1 MTQESLTYTTIL
13 EHVMDGMPGGVL
25 VYRDDEKE
33 EILYANSW
41 LIHMFGCHDMD
52 DFMAV
57 TGGSFRSLV
66 HPQDAEK
73 VEKDIERQISSGT
86 NVFDYVNYRILTK
99 EGMEKTVEEF
109 GHLVHVPGVGPVFYV
124 FFLDSDAKYVLHDID
139 GITGLPGQTR
149 FLKEAA
155 LRLAFSPSSAG
166 RPVMLYM
173 NIRNFRMFNL
183 LYSSRRGNEFLKK
196 AALILKTAFPQALI
210 SRFSDDHFAIL
221 TDETSVHERIDRAFR
236 DIMSLRED
244 VDLAVK
250 FGLYYIDD
258 VCTKPET
265 ACDLA
270 KAAADSIRNRYDV
283 HCQTY
288 TDAIGEKAFIKSYV
302 MDHLQEALDK
312 KYIKI
317 YLQPVI
323 RTISGT
329 LASAEALSRWVDPV
343 YGLLSPADFIPALE
357 ESRQIQKLDL
367 YVLEEI
373 CKTYRARVSQGLPVI
388 PISFNLSRIDFYSG
402 SIFEEVDAIVRKY
415 QVPHHMIHVEITES
429 VFIKDGVSISTQI
442 DKFRDAGYEM
452 WMDDFGSGY
461 SSLNVLKDYH
471 FDEIKIDMAFLSS
484 FTEKAK
490 DIIKSTVRMAKDIGI
505 HTLVEG
511 VETEEQLQFIR
522 SIGCEKIQ
530 GWYYGRPMPLAEL
543 ENCMQEKGWIPEDRA
558 LKNYYNPLGS
568 IDFLTD
574 ESMALV
580 ELNEGK
586 LTYLFAN
593 HKFRQALAS
602 GGTSTPRHSERELN
616 SPSSSLGRNIHAF
629 FLNILRT
636 GQDQTITYPKKNRYM
651 HLTGHHIS
659 TLAGKDRHLFE
670 VHLTHISISREA
682 EEAHQLDDILR
693 SLYYLYQSITVLNR
707 KDDTATPII
716 ANTPFRQYLSK
727 KTKGLEALRKAA
739 ESQIHPDDLPRYRRF
754 TEFHHLYQLL
764 ENDPYGTT
772 AGVFRTL
779 DEDGTYRWYVHTI
792 MAVPNTDF
800 KIFLYA
806 CKLSFMSSK
815 EFREPMLELCRQWT
829 DKKE

>member
-1 MTQESLTYTTIL
+1 MTQKSLTYTSIL
-13 EHVMDGMPGGVL
+13 EHAMDGMPGGVL
-25 VYRDDEKE
+25 VYRADETE

-41 LIHMFGCHDMD
+41 LIHTLGCLDMD

-57 TGGSFRSLV
+57 TGGTFKSFV
-66 HPQDAEK
+66 HPCDAEK
-73 VEKDIERQISSGT
+73 VEKNIERQISSGAD
-86 NVFDYVNYRILTK
+86 VFDYVNYRIVTK
-99 EGMEKTVEEF
+99 DGTVKTVEEF
-109 GHLVHVPGVGPVFYV
+109 GHRLQVPGIGPVFYV
-124 FFLDSDAKYVLHDID
+124 FFLDSSARYVLHDID

-149 FLKEAA
+149 FLKEAS
-155 LRLAFSPSSAG
+155 LLLSLSGETERK
-166 RPVMLYM
+166 VMLYM

-183 LYSSRRGNEFLKK
+183 LYSSRRGNEFLEKT
-196 AALILKTAFPQALI
+196 ALILKDTFPNALI

-221 TDETSVHERIDRAFR
+221 TGRAGVEEKIDRAY
-236 DIMSLRED
+236 DKIMALRED

-250 FGLYYIDD
+250 FGLYVIVDGSM
-258 VCTKPET
+258 KPEI

-270 KAAADSIRNRYDV
+270 KTAADSIKDNYQLHLQV
-283 HCQTY
+283 Y
-288 TDAIGEKAFIKSYV
+288 TDKIGKKAFIKSYV
-302 MDHLQEALDK
+302 MDHLQEAMDK
-312 KYIKI
+312 KYIRI

-329 LASAEALSRWVDPV
+329 LASAEALSRWIDPV

-373 CKTYRARVSQGLPVI
+373 CKTYRSRVDKGLPVI

-429 VFIKDGVSISTQI
+429 VFVKDGVSISTQI
-442 DKFRDAGYEM
+442 DKFRDAGFEM

-484 FTEKAK
+484 FTQKAK

-511 VETEEQLQFIR
+511 VETEDQRDFVR

-530 GWYYGRPMPLAEL
+530 GWYYGKPMPLSEL
-543 ENCMQEKGWIPEDRA
+543 ESCIREKGWILEDRA

-568 IDFLTD
+568 VDFLTD

-580 ELNEGK
+580 EMNEGK
-586 LTYLFAN
+586 LSYLFVN
-593 HKFRQALAS
+593 HKFRQALAT
-602 GGTSTPRHSERELN
+602 GGSSTPLHSARELN
-616 SPSSSLGRNIHAF
+616 SSSSSLGRNIRAF
-629 FLNILRT
+629 FMNILRT
-636 GQDQTITYPKKNRYM
+636 GQDQTLTYPKNNRYM

-659 TLAGKDRHLFE
+659 TLAGKNRHLFQ
-670 VHLTHISISREA
+670 VHLSNITISPETGEA
-682 EEAHQLDDILR
+682 DTMDDILR
-693 SLYYLYQSITVLNR
+693 NLYYLYQSITVVNL

-727 KTKGLEALRKAA
+727 KTKGLESLRKAA
-739 ESQIHPDDLPRYRRF
+739 ESQIHPDDRPRYRRF
-754 TEFHHLYQLL
+754 TERQHLYQLL
-764 ENDPYGTT
+764 KEDPGGT
-772 AGVFRTL
+772 AVSLFRTL
-779 DEDGTYRWYVHTI
+779 GEDEKYHWSVHTI
-792 MAVPNTDF
+792 MAVPNTGF
-800 KIFLYA
+800 MTFLYA
-806 CKLSFMSSK
+806 IKRSFMNYK
-815 EFREPMLELCRQWT
+815 DFREPMLEICREWMN
-829 DKKE
+829 K

>member
-1 MTQESLTYTTIL
+1 MTQKSLTYTSIL
-13 EHVMDGMPGGVL
+13 EHAMDGMPGGVL
-25 VYRDDEKE
+25 VYRADEKE

-41 LIHMFGCHDMD
+41 LIHIFGCHDMN

-57 TGGSFRSLV
+57 TGGSFKSLV
-66 HPQDAEK
+66 HPDDMEK
-73 VEKDIERQISSGT
+73 VEKDIDRQISSGAD
-86 NVFDYVNYRILTK
+86 VFDYMNYRIVTK
-99 EGMEKTVEEF
+99 DGTVKTVEEF
-109 GHLVHVPGVGPVFYV
+109 GHRLQVPGIGPVFYV
-124 FFLDSDAKYVLHDID
+124 FFLDSSARYVLHDID

-149 FLKEAA
+149 FLKEASLLLSLSGETERKA
-155 LRLAFSPSSAG
+155 
-166 RPVMLYM
+166 MLYM
-173 NIRNFRMFNL
+173 NIRNFRMYNL
-183 LYSSRRGNEFLKK
+183 LYSSQRGNEFLQET
-196 AALILKTAFPQALI
+196 ARILKTAFPDALI

-221 TDETSVHERIDRAFR
+221 TGRTGVEEKIDRAY
-236 DIMSLRED
+236 DKIMALRED

-250 FGLYYIDD
+250 FGLYVIVDGSM
-258 VCTKPET
+258 KPEI

-270 KAAADSIRNRYDV
+270 KTAADSIKDNYQL
-283 HCQTY
+283 HLQIY
-288 TDAIGEKAFIKSYV
+288 TDKIGKKAFIKSYV
-302 MDHLQEALDK
+302 MDHLQEAMDK
-312 KYIKI
+312 KYIRI

-329 LASAEALSRWVDPV
+329 LASAEALSRWIDPV

-373 CKTYRARVSQGLPVI
+373 CKTYRSRVDKGLPVI

-429 VFIKDGVSISTQI
+429 VFVKDSVSISTQI
-442 DKFRDAGYEM
+442 DKFRDAGFEM

-484 FTEKAK
+484 FTQKAK

-511 VETEEQLQFIR
+511 VETEEQRDFVR

-530 GWYYGRPMPLAEL
+530 GWYYGRPMPLSEL
-543 ENCMQEKGWIPEDRA
+543 ESCIQEKGWILEDRA

-568 IDFLTD
+568 VDFLTD

-586 LTYLFAN
+586 RSYLFAN
-593 HKFRQALAS
+593 HKFRQALAT
-602 GGTSTPRHSERELN
+602 GGSSTPLHSARELN
-616 SPSSSLGRNIHAF
+616 SSSSSLGRNIRAF
-629 FLNILRT
+629 FMNILRT
-636 GQDQTITYPKKNRYM
+636 GQDQTLTYPKNNRYM

-659 TLAGKDRHLFE
+659 TLAGKNRHLFR
-670 VHLTHISISREA
+670 VNLSNITISPETGEA
-682 EEAHQLDDILR
+682 DTMDDILR
-693 SLYYLYQSITVLNR
+693 NMYYLYQSITVVNL

-727 KTKGLEALRKAA
+727 KTKGLESLRKAA
-739 ESQIHPDDLPRYRRF
+739 ESQIHPDDRPRYRRF
-754 TEFHHLYQLL
+754 TERQHLYQLL
-764 ENDPYGTT
+764 KEDPGGT
-772 AGVFRTL
+772 AVSLFRTL
-779 DEDGTYRWYVHTI
+779 GEDEKYHWSVHTI
-792 MAVPNTDF
+792 MAVPNTGF
-800 KIFLYA
+800 MTFLYA
-806 CKLSFMSSK
+806 IKRSFMNYK
-815 EFREPMLELCRQWT
+815 DFREPMLEICREWM
-829 DKKE
+829 E

>member
-1 MTQESLTYTTIL
+1 MTQKSLTYTSIL
-13 EHVMDGMPGGVL
+13 EHAMDGMPGGVL
-25 VYRDDEKE
+25 VYRADETE

-41 LIHMFGCHDMD
+41 LIHTLGCLDMD

-57 TGGSFRSLV
+57 TGGTFKSFV
-66 HPQDAEK
+66 HPCDAEK
-73 VEKDIERQISSGT
+73 VEKNIERQISSGAD
-86 NVFDYVNYRILTK
+86 VFDYVNYRIVTK
-99 EGMEKTVEEF
+99 DGTVKTVGEF
-109 GHLVHVPGVGPVFYV
+109 GHRLQVPGIGPVFYV
-124 FFLDSDAKYVLHDID
+124 FFLDSSARYVLHDID

-149 FLKEAA
+149 FLKEAS
-155 LRLAFSPSSAG
+155 LLLSLSGETESK
-166 RPVMLYM
+166 VMLYM

-183 LYSSRRGNEFLKK
+183 LYSSRRGNEFLEKT
-196 AALILKTAFPQALI
+196 ALILKDTFPNALI

-221 TDETSVHERIDRAFR
+221 TGRAGVEEKIDRAY
-236 DIMSLRED
+236 DKIMALRED

-250 FGLYYIDD
+250 FGLYVMTDASM
-258 VCTKPET
+258 KPEI

-270 KAAADSIRNRYDV
+270 KTAADSIKDNYQLHLQV
-283 HCQTY
+283 Y
-288 TDAIGEKAFIKSYV
+288 TDKIGKKAFIKSYV
-302 MDHLQEALDK
+302 MDHLQEAMDK
-312 KYIKI
+312 KYIRI

-329 LASAEALSRWVDPV
+329 LASAEALSRWIDPV

-373 CKTYRARVSQGLPVI
+373 CKTYRSRVDKGLPVI

-429 VFIKDGVSISTQI
+429 VFVKDSVSISTQI
-442 DKFRDAGYEM
+442 DKFRDAGFEM

-484 FTEKAK
+484 FTQKAK

-511 VETEEQLQFIR
+511 VETEEQRDFVR

-530 GWYYGRPMPLAEL
+530 GWYYGRPMPLSEL
-543 ENCMQEKGWIPEDRA
+543 ESCIREKGWILEDRA

-568 IDFLTD
+568 VDFLTD

-580 ELNEGK
+580 EMNEGK
-586 LTYLFAN
+586 LSYLFAN
-593 HKFRQALAS
+593 HKFRQALAT
-602 GGTSTPRHSERELN
+602 GGSSTPLHSARELN
-616 SPSSSLGRNIHAF
+616 SSSSSLGRNIRAF
-629 FLNILRT
+629 FMNILRT
-636 GQDQTITYPKKNRYM
+636 GQDQTLTYPKNNRYM

-659 TLAGKDRHLFE
+659 TLAGKNRHLFR
-670 VHLTHISISREA
+670 VNLSNITISPKTKEA
-682 EEAHQLDDILR
+682 DTMDDILR
-693 SLYYLYQSITVLNR
+693 NLYYLYQSITVLNL

-716 ANTPFRQYLSK
+716 ANTPFRQYLSE
-727 KTKGLEALRKAA
+727 KTKGLESLRKAA
-739 ESQIHPDDLPRYRRF
+739 ESQIHPDDRPRYRRF
-754 TEFHHLYQLL
+754 TERQHLYQLL
-764 ENDPYGTT
+764 KEDPGGT
-772 AGVFRTL
+772 AVSLFRTL
-779 DEDGTYRWYVHTI
+779 GEDEKYHWSVHTI
-792 MAVPNTDF
+792 MAVPNTGF
-800 KIFLYA
+800 MTFLYA
-806 CKLSFMSSK
+806 IKRSFMNYK
-815 EFREPMLELCRQWT
+815 DFREPMLEICREWM
-829 DKKE
+829 E

>member
-1 MTQESLTYTTIL
+1 MTQKSLTYTSIL
-13 EHVMDGMPGGVL
+13 EHAMDGMPGGVL
-25 VYRDDEKE
+25 VYRADETE

-41 LIHMFGCHDMD
+41 LIHTLGCRDMD

-57 TGGSFRSLV
+57 TGGTFKSFV
-66 HPQDAEK
+66 HPCDAEK

-86 NVFDYVNYRILTK
+86 DVFDYVNYRIVTK
-99 EGMEKTVEEF
+99 DGTVKTVEEF
-109 GHLVHVPGVGPVFYV
+109 GHRLQVPGIGPVFYV
-124 FFLDSDAKYVLHDID
+124 FFLDSSARYVLHDID

-149 FLKEAA
+149 FLKEAS
-155 LRLAFSPSSAG
+155 LLLSLSGETERK
-166 RPVMLYM
+166 VMLYM
-173 NIRNFRMFNL
+173 NIRNFRMYNL
-183 LYSSRRGNEFLKK
+183 LYSSQRGNEFLQET
-196 AALILKTAFPQALI
+196 ARILKTAFPDALI

-221 TDETSVHERIDRAFR
+221 TGRTGVEEKIDRAY
-236 DIMSLRED
+236 DKIMALRED

-250 FGLYYIDD
+250 FGLYVIVDGSM
-258 VCTKPET
+258 KPEI

-270 KAAADSIRNRYDV
+270 KTAADSIKDNYQL
-283 HCQTY
+283 HLQIY
-288 TDAIGEKAFIKSYV
+288 TDKIGKKAFIKSYV
-302 MDHLQEALDK
+302 MDHLQEAMDK
-312 KYIKI
+312 KYIQI

-329 LASAEALSRWVDPV
+329 LCSAEALSRWIDPV

-373 CKTYRARVSQGLPVI
+373 CRTYRSRVDKGLPVI

-429 VFIKDGVSISTQI
+429 VFVKDGVSISTQI
-442 DKFRDAGYEM
+442 DKFRNAGFEM

-484 FTEKAK
+484 FTQKAK

-511 VETEEQLQFIR
+511 VETEEQRDFVR

-530 GWYYGRPMPLAEL
+530 GWYYGRPMPLSEL
-543 ENCMQEKGWIPEDRA
+543 ESCIREKGWILEDRA

-568 IDFLTD
+568 VDFLTD

-580 ELNEGK
+580 EMNEGK
-586 LTYLFAN
+586 LSYLFAN
-593 HKFRQALAS
+593 HKFLQALAT
-602 GGTSTPRHSERELN
+602 GGSSTPLHSARELN
-616 SPSSSLGRNIHAF
+616 SSSSSLGRNIRAF
-629 FLNILRT
+629 FMNILRT
-636 GQDQTITYPKKNRYM
+636 GQDQALTYPKNNRYM

-659 TLAGKDRHLFE
+659 TLACKNRHLFR
-670 VHLTHISISREA
+670 VNLSHITISQETGEA
-682 EEAHQLDDILR
+682 DTMDDILR
-693 SLYYLYQSITVLNR
+693 NLYYLYQSITVVNL

-716 ANTPFRQYLSK
+716 ANTPFRQYLSE
-727 KTKGLEALRKAA
+727 KTKGLESLRKAA
-739 ESQIHPDDLPRYRRF
+739 ESQIHPDDRPRYRRF
-754 TEFHHLYQLL
+754 TERQHLYQLL
-764 ENDPYGTT
+764 KEDPGGT
-772 AGVFRTL
+772 AVSLFRTL
-779 DEDGTYRWYVHTI
+779 GEDEKYHWSVHTI
-792 MAVPNTDF
+792 MAVPNTGF
-800 KIFLYA
+800 MTFLYA
-806 CKLSFMSSK
+806 IKRSFMNYK
-815 EFREPMLELCRQWT
+815 DFREPMLEICREWM
-829 DKKE
+829 E

>member
-1 MTQESLTYTTIL
+1 MTQKSLTYTSIL
-13 EHVMDGMPGGVL
+13 EHAMDGMPGGVL
-25 VYRDDEKE
+25 VYRADETE

-41 LIHMFGCHDMD
+41 LIHMFGCRDMD

-57 TGGSFRSLV
+57 TGGTFKSFV
-66 HPQDAEK
+66 HPCDAEK
-73 VEKDIERQISSGT
+73 VEKDIERQISSGAD
-86 NVFDYVNYRILTK
+86 VFDYVNYHIVTK
-99 EGMEKTVEEF
+99 DGTVKAVGEF
-109 GHLVHVPGVGPVFYV
+109 GHRLQVPGIGPVFYV
-124 FFLDSDAKYVLHDID
+124 FFLDSSARYVLHDID

-149 FLKEAA
+149 FLKEAS
-155 LRLAFSPSSAG
+155 LLLSLSGETERK
-166 RPVMLYM
+166 VMLYM

-183 LYSSRRGNEFLKK
+183 LYSSRRGNEFLEKT
-196 AALILKTAFPQALI
+196 ALILKDTFPNALI

-221 TDETSVHERIDRAFR
+221 TGRAGVEEKIDRAY
-236 DIMSLRED
+236 DKIMALRED

-250 FGLYYIDD
+250 FGLYVIVDGSM
-258 VCTKPET
+258 KLEI

-270 KAAADSIRNRYDV
+270 KTAADSIKDNYQLHLQV
-283 HCQTY
+283 Y
-288 TDAIGEKAFIKSYV
+288 TDKIGKKAFIKSYV
-302 MDHLQEALDK
+302 MDHLQEAMDK
-312 KYIKI
+312 KYIRI

-329 LASAEALSRWVDPV
+329 LCSAEALSRWIDPV

-373 CKTYRARVSQGLPVI
+373 CRTYRSRVDKGLPVI

-429 VFIKDGVSISTQI
+429 VFVKDGVSISTQI
-442 DKFRDAGYEM
+442 DKFRDAGFEM

-484 FTEKAK
+484 FTQKAK

-511 VETEEQLQFIR
+511 VETEEQMRFIR

-530 GWYYGRPMPLAEL
+530 GWYYGRPMPLSEL
-543 ENCMQEKGWIPEDRA
+543 ESCIREKGWILEDRA

-568 IDFLTD
+568 VDFLTD

-580 ELNEGK
+580 EMNEGK
-586 LTYLFAN
+586 ISYLFAN

-602 GGTSTPRHSERELN
+602 GGSSTPLHSARELN
-616 SPSSSLGRNIHAF
+616 SSSSSLGRNIRAF
-629 FLNILRT
+629 FMNILRT
-636 GQDQTITYPKKNRYM
+636 GQDQTLTYPKNNRYM

-659 TLAGKDRHLFE
+659 TLAGKNRHLFR
-670 VHLTHISISREA
+670 VNLSNITISPETKEA
-682 EEAHQLDDILR
+682 DTMDDILR
-693 SLYYLYQSITVLNR
+693 NLYYLYQSITVVNL

-727 KTKGLEALRKAA
+727 KTKGLESLRKAA
-739 ESQIHPDDLPRYRRF
+739 ESQIHPDDRPRYRRF
-754 TEFHHLYQLL
+754 TERQHLYQLL
-764 ENDPYGTT
+764 KEDPGGT
-772 AGVFRTL
+772 AVGLFRTL
-779 DEDGTYRWYVHTI
+779 GEDEKYHWSVHTI
-792 MAVPNTDF
+792 MAVPNTGF
-800 KIFLYA
+800 MTFLYA
-806 CKLSFMSSK
+806 IKRSSMNYK
-815 EFREPMLELCRQWT
+815 DFREPMLEICREWM
-829 DKKE
+829 E

>member
-1 MTQESLTYTTIL
+1 MTQKSLIYTSIL
-13 EHVMDGMPGGVL
+13 EHAMDGMPGGVL
-25 VYRDDEKE
+25 VYRADKTE

-41 LIHMFGCHDMD
+41 LIHTLGCLDMD

-57 TGGSFRSLV
+57 TGGTFKSFV
-66 HPQDAEK
+66 HPCDAEK
-73 VEKDIERQISSGT
+73 VEKDIERQISSGAD
-86 NVFDYVNYRILTK
+86 VFDYVNYRIVTK
-99 EGMEKTVEEF
+99 DGTVKTVGEF
-109 GHLVHVPGVGPVFYV
+109 GHRLQVPGIGPVFYV
-124 FFLDSDAKYVLHDID
+124 FFLDSHAKYVLHDID

-149 FLKEAA
+149 FLREAA
-155 LRLAFSPSSAG
+155 LHIALSSSAHE
-166 RPVMLYM
+166 RPAMLYM

-183 LYSSRRGNEFLKK
+183 LYSSLRGNEFLEKT
-196 AALILKTAFPQALI
+196 ALILKDTFPNALI

-221 TDETSVHERIDRAFR
+221 TKETQVHERIERAFQK
-236 DIMSLRED
+236 IMRLRED

-250 FGLYYIDD
+250 FGVYLIDD
-258 VCTKPET
+258 TSTKPET

-270 KAAADSIRNRYDV
+270 KAAADSIRNRYDF

-288 TDAIGEKAFIKSYV
+288 TKSIGEKAFIKNYV
-302 MDHLQEALDK
+302 MDHLQEAMDK
-312 KYIKI
+312 KYIQI

-329 LASAEALSRWVDPV
+329 LCSAEALSRWIDPV

-373 CKTYRARVSQGLPVI
+373 CRTYRSRVDKGLPVI

-429 VFIKDGVSISTQI
+429 VFVKDGVSISTQI
-442 DKFRDAGYEM
+442 DKFRDAGFEM

-484 FTEKAK
+484 FTQKAK

-511 VETEEQLQFIR
+511 VETEEQRDFVR

-530 GWYYGRPMPLAEL
+530 GWYYGRPMPLSEL
-543 ENCMQEKGWIPEDRA
+543 ESCIREKGWTLEDRA

-568 IDFLTD
+568 VDFLTD

-580 ELNEGK
+580 EMNEGK
-586 LTYLFAN
+586 LSYLFAN
-593 HKFRQALAS
+593 HKFRQALAT
-602 GGTSTPRHSERELN
+602 GGSSTPLHSARELN
-616 SPSSSLGRNIHAF
+616 SSSSSLGRNIRTF
-629 FLNILRT
+629 FMNILRT
-636 GQDQTITYPKKNRYM
+636 GQDQTLTYPKNNRYM
-651 HLTGHHIS
+651 HLTGRHIS
-659 TLAGKDRHLFE
+659 TLAGKNRHLFQ
-670 VHLTHISISREA
+670 VHLSNITISPETGEA
-682 EEAHQLDDILR
+682 DTMDDILR
-693 SLYYLYQSITVLNR
+693 NLYYLYQSITVVNLT
-707 KDDTATPII
+707 DDTATPII

-727 KTKGLEALRKAA
+727 KTKGLESLRKAA
-739 ESQIHPDDLPRYRRF
+739 ESQIHPDDRPRYRRF
-754 TEFHHLYQLL
+754 TERQHLYQLL
-764 ENDPYGTT
+764 KEDPGGT
-772 AGVFRTL
+772 AVSLFRTL
-779 DEDGTYRWYVHTI
+779 GEDEKYHWSVHTI
-792 MAVPNTDF
+792 MAVPNTGF
-800 KIFLYA
+800 MTFLYA
-806 CKLSFMSSK
+806 IKRSFMNYK
-815 EFREPMLELCRQWT
+815 DFREPMLEICREWM
-829 DKKE
+829 E

>member
-1 MTQESLTYTTIL
+1 MTQKSLTYTSIL
-13 EHVMDGMPGGVL
+13 EHAMDGMPGGVL
-25 VYRDDEKE
+25 VYRADETE

-41 LIHMFGCHDMD
+41 LIHTLGCLDMD

-57 TGGSFRSLV
+57 TGGTFKSFV
-66 HPQDAEK
+66 HPCDAEK
-73 VEKDIERQISSGT
+73 VEKNIERQISSGAD
-86 NVFDYVNYRILTK
+86 VFDYVNYRIVTK
-99 EGMEKTVEEF
+99 DGTVKTMEEF
-109 GHLVHVPGVGPVFYV
+109 GHRLQVPGIGPVFYV
-124 FFLDSDAKYVLHDID
+124 FFLDSSARYVLHDID

-149 FLKEAA
+149 FLKEAS
-155 LRLAFSPSSAG
+155 LLLSLSGETERK
-166 RPVMLYM
+166 VMLYM
-173 NIRNFRMFNL
+173 NIRNFRMYNL
-183 LYSSRRGNEFLKK
+183 LYSSQRGNEFLQET
-196 AALILKTAFPQALI
+196 ARILKTTFPDALI

-221 TDETSVHERIDRAFR
+221 TGRAGVEEKIDRAY
-236 DIMSLRED
+236 DKIMALRKD

-250 FGLYYIDD
+250 FGLYVMTDASM
-258 VCTKPET
+258 KPEI

-270 KAAADSIRNRYDV
+270 KTAADSIKDNYQLHLQV
-283 HCQTY
+283 Y
-288 TDAIGEKAFIKSYV
+288 TDKIGKKAFIKSYV
-302 MDHLQEALDK
+302 MDHLQEAMDK
-312 KYIKI
+312 KYIRI

-329 LASAEALSRWVDPV
+329 LASAEALSRWIDPV

-373 CKTYRARVSQGLPVI
+373 CRTYRSRVDKGLPVI

-402 SIFEEVDAIVRKY
+402 SIFDEVDAIVKKY
-415 QVPHHMIHVEITES
+415 KVPHSMIHVEITES

-490 DIIKSTVRMAKDIGI
+490 GIIKSTVRMAKDIGI

-530 GWYYGRPMPLAEL
+530 GWYYGKPMPLAEL

-593 HKFRQALAS
+593 HKFRQALAT
-602 GGTSTPRHSERELN
+602 GGSSTPLHSARELN
-616 SPSSSLGRNIHAF
+616 SSSSSLGRNIRAF
-629 FLNILRT
+629 FMNILRT
-636 GQDQTITYPKKNRYM
+636 GQDQTLTYPKNNRYM

-659 TLAGKDRHLFE
+659 TLVGKNRHLFR
-670 VHLTHISISREA
+670 VNLSHITISQETGEA
-682 EEAHQLDDILR
+682 DTMDDILR
-693 SLYYLYQSITVLNR
+693 NLYYLYQSITVLNL

-716 ANTPFRQYLSK
+716 ANTPFRQYLSE
-727 KTKGLEALRKAA
+727 KTKGLESLRKAA
-739 ESQIHPDDLPRYRRF
+739 ESQIHPDDRPRYRRF
-754 TEFHHLYQLL
+754 TERQHLYQLL
-764 ENDPYGTT
+764 KEDPGGT
-772 AGVFRTL
+772 AVSLFRTL
-779 DEDGTYRWYVHTI
+779 GEDEKYHWSVHTI
-792 MAVPNTDF
+792 MAVPNTGF
-800 KIFLYA
+800 MTFLYA
-806 CKLSFMSSK
+806 IKRSFMNYK
-815 EFREPMLELCRQWT
+815 DFREPMLEICREWM
-829 DKKE
+829 E

>member
-1 MTQESLTYTTIL
+1 MTQKSLTYISIL
-13 EHVMDGMPGGVL
+13 EHAMDGMPGGVL
-25 VYRDDEKE
+25 VYRADETE

-41 LIHMFGCHDMD
+41 LIHMFGCRDMD

-57 TGGSFRSLV
+57 TGGTFKSFV
-66 HPQDAEK
+66 HPCDEEK
-73 VEKDIERQISSGT
+73 VEKDIERQISSGAD
-86 NVFDYVNYRILTK
+86 VFDYVNYRIVTK
-99 EGMEKTVEEF
+99 DGTVKTVEEF
-109 GHLVHVPGVGPVFYV
+109 GHRLQVPGIGPV
-124 FFLDSDAKYVLHDID
+124 FFLDSSARYVLHDID

-149 FLKEAA
+149 FLKEAS
-155 LRLAFSPSSAG
+155 LLLSLSGETERK
-166 RPVMLYM
+166 VMLYM

-183 LYSSRRGNEFLKK
+183 LYSSRRGNEFLEKT
-196 AALILKTAFPQALI
+196 ALILKDTFPNALI

-221 TDETSVHERIDRAFR
+221 TGRAGVEEKIGR
-236 DIMSLRED
+236 AYDKIMALRED

-250 FGLYYIDD
+250 FGLYVIVDGSM
-258 VCTKPET
+258 KPEI

-270 KAAADSIRNRYDV
+270 KAAADSIKDNYQLHMQV
-283 HCQTY
+283 Y
-288 TDAIGEKAFIKSYV
+288 TDKIGKKAFIKSYV
-302 MDHLQEALDK
+302 MDHLQEAMDK
-312 KYIKI
+312 KYIQI

-329 LASAEALSRWVDPV
+329 LCSAEALSRWIDPV

-373 CKTYRARVSQGLPVI
+373 CRTYRSRVDKGLPVI

-429 VFIKDGVSISTQI
+429 VFVKDGVSISTQI
-442 DKFRDAGYEM
+442 DKFRDAGFEM

-461 SSLNVLKDYH
+461 SSLNVLKDCH

-484 FTEKAK
+484 FTQKAK

-511 VETEEQLQFIR
+511 VETEEQRDFVR

-530 GWYYGRPMPLAEL
+530 GWYYGRPMPMSEL
-543 ENCMQEKGWIPEDRA
+543 ESRSREKGWILEDRA

-568 IDFLTD
+568 VDFLTD

-580 ELNEGK
+580 EMNEGK
-586 LTYLFAN
+586 LSYLFAN

-602 GGTSTPRHSERELN
+602 GGSSTPLHSARELN
-616 SPSSSLGRNIHAF
+616 SSSSSLGRNIRAF
-629 FLNILRT
+629 FMNILRT
-636 GQDQTITYPKKNRYM
+636 GQDQTLTYPKNNRYM

-659 TLAGKDRHLFE
+659 TLAGKDRHLFR
-670 VHLTHISISREA
+670 VNLSHITISPETGEA
-682 EEAHQLDDILR
+682 DTMDDILR
-693 SLYYLYQSITVLNR
+693 NLYYLYQSITVVNL

-716 ANTPFRQYLSK
+716 ANTPFRQYLSE
-727 KTKGLEALRKAA
+727 KTKGLESLRQAA
-739 ESQIHPDDLPRYRRF
+739 ESQIHPDDRPRYRRF
-754 TEFHHLYQLL
+754 TERQHLYQLL
-764 ENDPYGTT
+764 KEDPGGT
-772 AGVFRTL
+772 AVSLFRTL
-779 DEDGTYRWYVHTI
+779 GEDEKYHWSVHTI
-792 MAVPNTDF
+792 MAVPNTGF
-800 KIFLYA
+800 MTFLYA
-806 CKLSFMSSK
+806 IKRSFMNYK
-815 EFREPMLELCRQWT
+815 DFREPMLEICREWM
-829 DKKE
+829 E

>member
-1 MTQESLTYTTIL
+1 MTQKSLTYTSIL
-13 EHVMDGMPGGVL
+13 EHAMDGMPGGVL
-25 VYRDDEKE
+25 VYRADKTE

-41 LIHMFGCHDMD
+41 LIHMFGCRDMD

-57 TGGSFRSLV
+57 TGGTFKSFV
-66 HPQDAEK
+66 HPCDEEK
-73 VEKDIERQISSGT
+73 VEKDIERQISSGAD
-86 NVFDYVNYRILTK
+86 VFDYVNYRIVTK
-99 EGMEKTVEEF
+99 DGTVKTVEEF
-109 GHLVHVPGVGPVFYV
+109 GHRLQVPGIGPVFYV
-124 FFLDSDAKYVLHDID
+124 FFLDSSARYVLHDID

-149 FLKEAA
+149 FLKEAS
-155 LRLAFSPSSAG
+155 LLLSLSGETERK
-166 RPVMLYM
+166 VMLYM
-173 NIRNFRMFNL
+173 NIRNFRMYNL
-183 LYSSRRGNEFLKK
+183 LYSSQRGNEFLQET
-196 AALILKTAFPQALI
+196 ARILKTAFPDALI

-221 TDETSVHERIDRAFR
+221 TGRAGVEEKIGR
-236 DIMSLRED
+236 AYDKIMALRED

-250 FGLYYIDD
+250 FGLYVMTDGSM
-258 VCTKPET
+258 KPEI

-270 KAAADSIRNRYDV
+270 KAAADSIKDNYQLHMQV
-283 HCQTY
+283 Y
-288 TDAIGEKAFIKSYV
+288 TDKIGKKAFIKSYV
-302 MDHLQEALDK
+302 MDHLQEAMDK
-312 KYIKI
+312 KYIQI

-329 LASAEALSRWVDPV
+329 LCSAEALSRWIDPV

-373 CKTYRARVSQGLPVI
+373 CRTYRSRVDKGLPVI

-415 QVPHHMIHVEITES
+415 QVPHCMIHVEITES
-429 VFIKDGVSISTQI
+429 VFVKDGVSISTQI
-442 DKFRDAGYEM
+442 DKFRDAGFEM

-484 FTEKAK
+484 FTQKAK

-511 VETEEQLQFIR
+511 VETEEQRDFVR

-530 GWYYGRPMPLAEL
+530 GWYYGRPMPLSEL
-543 ENCMQEKGWIPEDRA
+543 ESCIREKGWILEDRA

-568 IDFLTD
+568 VDFLTD

-580 ELNEGK
+580 EMNEGK
-586 LTYLFAN
+586 LSYLFAN

-602 GGTSTPRHSERELN
+602 GGSSTPLHSARELN
-616 SPSSSLGRNIHAF
+616 SSSSSLGRNIRAF
-629 FLNILRT
+629 FMNILRT
-636 GQDQTITYPKKNRYM
+636 GQDQTLTYPKNNRYM

-659 TLAGKDRHLFE
+659 TLAGKNRHLFR
-670 VHLTHISISREA
+670 VNLSNITISPETGEA
-682 EEAHQLDDILR
+682 DTMDDILR
-693 SLYYLYQSITVLNR
+693 NLYYLYQSITVVNL

-727 KTKGLEALRKAA
+727 KTKGLESLRKAA
-739 ESQIHPDDLPRYRRF
+739 ESQIHPDDRPRYRRF
-754 TEFHHLYQLL
+754 TERQHLYQLL
-764 ENDPYGTT
+764 KEDPGGT
-772 AGVFRTL
+772 AVSLFRTL
-779 DEDGTYRWYVHTI
+779 GEDEKYHWSVHTI
-792 MAVPNTDF
+792 MAVPNTGF
-800 KIFLYA
+800 MTFLYA
-806 CKLSFMSSK
+806 IKRSFMNYK
-815 EFREPMLELCRQWT
+815 DFREPMLEICREWMN
-829 DKKE
+829 K